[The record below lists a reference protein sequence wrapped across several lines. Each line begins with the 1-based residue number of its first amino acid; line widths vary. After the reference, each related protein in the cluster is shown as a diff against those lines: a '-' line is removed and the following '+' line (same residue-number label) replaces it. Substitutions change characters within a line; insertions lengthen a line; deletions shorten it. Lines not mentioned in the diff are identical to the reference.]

1 MTESETFVSTLLSAS
16 VKDGVIR
23 LEFGDI
29 EEAPENK
36 PGNGERRNAPKG
48 AQKGAQKSAQKNVK
62 TLVKHRLIMPIS
74 GFVRSQQLMQ
84 EVVTRLEQ
92 EKKDS

>member
-36 PGNGERRNAPKG
+36 SGNGERKNAPKG
-48 AQKGAQKSAQKNVK
+48 AQKNVK

>member
-48 AQKGAQKSAQKNVK
+48 AQKSAQKNVK

>member
-1 MTESETFVSTLLSAS
+1 MTELETFVTTLLSAS

-36 PGNGERRNAPKG
+36 PGNGERKNAPKG
-48 AQKGAQKSAQKNVK
+48 AKKGAQKNVK